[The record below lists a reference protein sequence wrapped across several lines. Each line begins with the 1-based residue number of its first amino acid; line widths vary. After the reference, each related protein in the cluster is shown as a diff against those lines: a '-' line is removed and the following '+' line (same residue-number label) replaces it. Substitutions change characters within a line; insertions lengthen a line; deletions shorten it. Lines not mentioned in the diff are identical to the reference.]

1 MSREVVIV
9 SGVRTAI
16 GTFGG
21 SLKDTSPIDLA
32 TVATKEAMHRANV
45 SAADVGHVVFGHVVN
60 TEPKDLYLSR
70 VAAIQ
75 AGCSQ
80 ETPAFNVNRLCGSG
94 LQAIVSASQSILL
107 GDADIAIGGG
117 AECMSRGPYLS
128 LSNRFG
134 SRMGDAV
141 LHDMMIGALHDPFH
155 KIHMGV
161 TAENIARQ
169 SFT

>member
-21 SLKDTSPIDLA
+21 SLKDTPPIELA
-32 TVATKEAMHRANV
+32 TIATKEAMQRAKV
-45 SAADVGHVVFGHVVN
+45 SGADVGHVVFGHVVN

-70 VAAIQ
+70 VAAVQ
-75 AGCSQ
+75 AGCSH

-117 AECMSRGPYLS
+117 AENMSRG
-128 LSNRFG
+128 R
-134 SRMGDAV
+134 
-141 LHDMMIGALHDPFH
+141 
-155 KIHMGV
+155 
-161 TAENIARQ
+161 
-169 SFT
+169 